1 MLINIKYPRILSSDS
16 VERKAQEYLGR
27 RTKQDIKSGR
37 IERFFQRM
45 ADRMWI
51 GSFQYGAGNPR
62 ELYLRRLIMELD
74 AYNASGNKEHLIN
87 IANYALLEFY
97 YSQRTLVGLPTNYDP
112 IIDSVTRGK

>member
-27 RTKQDIKSGR
+27 RTNQDINLGR

-51 GSFQYGAGNPR
+51 GSFQYGASDPR
-62 ELYLRRLIMELD
+62 KLYLRRLIMELD
-74 AYNASGNKEHLIN
+74 AYNTSGNKEHLIN

-97 YSQRTLVGLPTNYDP
+97 YSQRTLVGLPTNYDSTV
-112 IIDSVTRGK
+112 DSVTRGK